1 MASTLRAGQR
11 KVRNDDDR
19 GKGAISARE
28 GRDIEEMS
36 APRTPVIYR
45 VVSKFGEEE
54 MDRPAV
60 SLWWS
65 GVAAGLS
72 ISFSLLAQTILMLR
86 LPETAWSPLVGAL
99 GYAVGFVIVILSRQ
113 QLFTEN
119 TVTAVLPLLD
129 AFTTRNLWRLCRVW
143 AIVLLANMAGA
154 LVAALFFSFTPA
166 LDGEIQ
172 QAMLKIS
179 GNILNHAWPAMAVKG
194 VAAGFLMAAMVWLLP
209 GAEAAQFYVI
219 VMITWF
225 IAAGGFMHIVAG
237 SVEAF
242 MLVLHG
248 DVGWGAMLRDFGA
261 PVLIGNIVGGTLLFA
276 LLAHAQVMQEI

>member
-11 KVRNDDDR
+11 KLRNDDAR

-36 APRTPVIYR
+36 SPRTPVIYK
-45 VVSKFGEEE
+45 VVSKFGQEE

-65 GVAAGLS
+65 GLAAGLS
-72 ISFSLLAQTILMLR
+72 ISFSLLAQTILELR
-86 LPETAWSPLVGAL
+86 LPETSWSPLLAAT
-99 GYAVGFVIVILSRQ
+99 GYAVGFVIVIISRQ

-119 TVTAVLPLLD
+119 TVTAVLPLLAD
-129 AFTTRNLWRLCRVW
+129 FTPRNLWRLSRLW

-154 LVAALFFSFTPA
+154 LAAALFFSFTPA
-166 LDGEIQ
+166 LDGEMQ

-179 GNILNHAWPAMAVKG
+179 GQILNHGWLAMMVKA

-209 GAEAAQFYVI
+209 GSESAQVPVI
-219 VMITWF
+219 VMMTWL
-225 IAAGGFMHIVAG
+225 ISAGGFMHIVAG

-248 DVGWGAMLRDFGA
+248 DMGWFAMLLDFTA
-261 PVLIGNIVGGTLLFA
+261 PVLIGNIVGGTVLFA
-276 LLAHAQVMQEI
+276 VLAHAQVMQEI

>member
-11 KVRNDDDR
+11 KDDR

-28 GRDIEEMS
+28 GQEIEDMA
-36 APRTPVIYR
+36 APRTPVIYK
-45 VVSKFGEEE
+45 VVSKLGEEE

-72 ISFSLLAQTILMLR
+72 ISFSLLAQTILELR
-86 LPETAWSPLVGAL
+86 LPQTSWSPLLGAF
-99 GYAVGFVIVILSRQ
+99 GYAVGFVIVILGRQ

-119 TVTAVLPLLD
+119 TVTAVLPLL
-129 AFTTRNLWRLCRVW
+129 AELTPRNLWRLSRLW
-143 AIVLLANMAGA
+143 AIVLFANMAGA

-166 LDGEIQ
+166 LDGEIR

-179 GNILNHAWPAMAVKG
+179 GHILHHASLAMAVRG

-219 VMITWF
+219 VMMTWL

-237 SVEAF
+237 GVEAF

-248 DVGWGAMLRDFGA
+248 DVTWLAMLLDFGA

>member
-11 KVRNDDDR
+11 KDDR

-28 GRDIEEMS
+28 GQEIEDMA
-36 APRTPVIYR
+36 APRTPVIYK
-45 VVSKFGEEE
+45 VVSKLGEEE

-72 ISFSLLAQTILMLR
+72 ISFSLLAQTILELR
-86 LPETAWSPLVGAL
+86 LPQTSWSPLLGAF
-99 GYAVGFVIVILSRQ
+99 GYAVGFVIVILGRQ

-119 TVTAVLPLLD
+119 TVTAVPPLL
-129 AFTTRNLWRLCRVW
+129 AELTPRNLWRLSRLW
-143 AIVLLANMAGA
+143 AIVLFANMAGA

-166 LDGEIQ
+166 LDGEIR

-179 GNILNHAWPAMAVKG
+179 GHILHHAWLAMAVRG

-219 VMITWF
+219 VMMTWL

-237 SVEAF
+237 GVEAF

-248 DVGWGAMLRDFGA
+248 DVTWLAMLLDFGA

>member
-11 KVRNDDDR
+11 KLRNDDDR
-19 GKGAISARE
+19 NKGAISARE
-28 GRDIEEMS
+28 GRDIEDMS
-36 APRTPVIYR
+36 SPRTPVIYK

-72 ISFSLLAQTILMLR
+72 ISCSLLAQTVLETA
-86 LPETAWSPLVGAL
+86 LPETRWSPMLAAL
-99 GYAVGFVIVILSRQ
+99 GYAVGFVIVVLSRQ

-119 TVTAVLPLLD
+119 TVTAVLPLLA
-129 AFTTRNLWRLCRVW
+129 AFTPRNFWRLCRLWV
-143 AIVLLANMAGA
+143 IVLLANMAGA
-154 LVAALFFSFTPA
+154 LVAALFFSFTPV
-166 LDGEIQ
+166 LDADMQ

-179 GNILNHAWPAMAVKG
+179 GHILNHDWLAMAVKG

-219 VMITWF
+219 VMMTWL
-225 IAAGGFMHIVAG
+225 IAAGDFMHIVAG

-248 DVGWGAMLRDFGA
+248 DVGWGAMLFDFGA

>member
-19 GKGAISARE
+19 GKGAISAQE

-36 APRTPVIYR
+36 APRTPVIYK
-45 VVSKFGEEE
+45 VVSKFGAEE

-86 LPETAWSPLVGAL
+86 LPESSWSPLLGAL

-119 TVTAVLPLLD
+119 TVTAVLPLL
-129 AFTTRNLWRLCRVW
+129 AKFTPRNLWRLSRLW

-166 LDGEIQ
+166 LDGEMQ

-179 GNILNHAWPAMAVKG
+179 GQILNHGWLAMAVKG

-219 VMITWF
+219 VMMTWL

-248 DVGWGAMLRDFGA
+248 DMGWFAMLLDFTA
-261 PVLIGNIVGGTLLFA
+261 PVLIGNIVGGTVLFA
-276 LLAHAQVMQEI
+276 VLAHAQVMQEI